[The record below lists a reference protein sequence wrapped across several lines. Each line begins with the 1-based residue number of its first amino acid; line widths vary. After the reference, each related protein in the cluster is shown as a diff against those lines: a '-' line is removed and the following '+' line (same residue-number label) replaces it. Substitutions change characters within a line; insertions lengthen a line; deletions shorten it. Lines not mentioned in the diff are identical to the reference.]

1 MRAPVKASFA
11 GQTFRAVGSRLFWS
25 KPTETDHEFY
35 VRVLQSVFKPGWY
48 KSEIKKPLAERHVV
62 AKWYDAWCEWRK
74 EQAKDENRV
83 DGGWRAI
90 PSGDTWS
97 LLTLAYDL
105 YCLMHCSSLPS
116 ALFKRLKQKKSFQ
129 GARYELA
136 VASIFVRLDYK
147 LEWIPEKTTKSC
159 EFFATHKYSGEVV
172 AVEAKSRHRSGVLH
186 QPGIQEAPEEL
197 KIGITGLLNQALEQ
211 KPQNVPFVIFLDLNI
226 PPTEGPPQDT
236 AWWEDLKQAV
246 VRQGEISETNP
257 ERYAALFVTNFSYHF
272 EGRNLLNA
280 GKDIANSGIVIP
292 RFSDVPFKRL
302 ANLNDLIEGVKS
314 YERIPRLD
322 ESPQNKDLA
331 EQASFVNQLYRLLLP
346 RRQNLAKRPPT
357 ITTILTCGNLMD
369 NKGLLDFQQV
379 GHTIF
384 SRSGSGTVDLWIYVE
399 GHWFE
404 PGTIQV
410 KIEIVDEQ
418 GKKVSSPPLID
429 ATVAENGIFELKL
442 LLEKH
447 VPFRPGSYEVTASVQ
462 NGPSA
467 ATEIFMIA

>member
-1 MRAPVKASFA
+1 M
-11 GQTFRAVGSRLFWS
+11 
-25 KPTETDHEFY
+25 
-35 VRVLQSVFKPGWY
+35 
-48 KSEIKKPLAERHVV
+48 
-62 AKWYDAWCEWRK
+62 
-74 EQAKDENRV
+74 
-83 DGGWRAI
+83 
-90 PSGDTWS
+90 
-97 LLTLAYDL
+97 
-105 YCLMHCSSLPS
+105 
-116 ALFKRLKQKKSFQ
+116 
-129 GARYELA
+129 
-136 VASIFVRLDYK
+136 
-147 LEWIPEKTTKSC
+147 
-159 EFFATHKYSGEVV
+159 
-172 AVEAKSRHRSGVLH
+172 
-186 QPGIQEAPEEL
+186 
-197 KIGITGLLNQALEQ
+197 
-211 KPQNVPFVIFLDLNI
+211 
-226 PPTEGPPQDT
+226 
-236 AWWEDLKQAV
+236 
-246 VRQGEISETNP
+246 RQGEISETNP